1 MPTIISSIEKLDQM
15 IKKMEVT
22 YLANRSDNMYYMLI
36 GDCVSSNKE
45 VIDMDKKYLIM
56 PSKN

>member
-1 MPTIISSIEKLDQM
+1 M